1 MQATSKITPF
11 IERNLGNVLIIG
23 FLAVL
28 YAPIIF
34 FWYDGWL
41 NKSINID
48 HEYFSHAIIGFPY
61 AAYIIFGRNRQKWQK
76 LPNKIHPLGGFFLA
90 LGLAFF
96 ITGTREL
103 VSLSFPIVI
112 TGIMLWLKGIPGL
125 KLNWFPLVLILLG
138 TPNAVPYLITPYTL
152 PLQKFIASVAWFL
165 LTLLGVNTQVDGIYL
180 YVNNIPVEVAPYCA
194 GLKMLFTS
202 LYVTLLLLDWTG
214 NLKNKGRVITL
225 LGSAVTISVTANI
238 IRNTLLAVFHGNG
251 MEKAF
256 YILHDSWGGDLYS
269 VGMLGTIVGTNWLL
283 DRFSENSKV
292 VEKVNN
298 DNLDEQFNYENDPQ

>member
-1 MQATSKITPF
+1 MQATSKISPF
-11 IERNLGNVLIIG
+11 LERNLGNVLIIA
-23 FLAVL
+23 FLGIL
-28 YAPIIF
+28 YAPLLL

-41 NKSINID
+41 NKSINIE

-61 AAYIIFGRNRQKWQK
+61 AAYLIFGRNRSRWQK
-76 LPNKIHPLGGFFLA
+76 LANKINPLGGFFLA
-90 LGLAFF
+90 LGLAFY

-103 VSLSFPIVI
+103 VSLSFPIII

-125 KLNWFPLVLILLG
+125 KLNGFPLVLIFLG

-152 PLQKFIASVAWFL
+152 PLQKFIAAVAWFL
-165 LTLLGVNTQVDGIYL
+165 LQQLGVNTQVDGIHL

-202 LYVTLLLLDWTG
+202 LYVTLLVLDWTG
-214 NLKNKGRVITL
+214 NLKHKGRVITL
-225 LGSAVTISVTANI
+225 LISAAAISVTANI

-251 MEKAF
+251 MDQAF

-269 VGMLGTIVGTNWLL
+269 VGMLGTIVGLNWLL
-283 DRFSENSKV
+283 DHYSDNSTITGEV
-292 VEKVNN
+292 SN
-298 DNLDEQFNYENDPQ
+298 DHLAE

>member
-1 MQATSKITPF
+1 MQATSKISPF
-11 IERNLGNVLIIG
+11 LERNLGNVLIIA

-28 YAPIIF
+28 YAPLMF
-34 FWYDGWL
+34 FWYEGWL
-41 NKSINID
+41 NKSINIE

-61 AAYIIFGRNRQKWQK
+61 AAYLIFGRNRPKWQK
-76 LPNKIHPLGGFFLA
+76 LANKIHPLGGFFLA
-90 LGLAFF
+90 LGLAFY

-103 VSLSFPIVI
+103 VSLSFPIII

-125 KLNWFPLVLILLG
+125 KLNWFPLVLIFLG

-152 PLQKFIASVAWFL
+152 PLQKFIAAVAWFL
-165 LTLLGVNTQVDGIYL
+165 LQFLGVNTQVDGIYL

-202 LYVTLLLLDWTG
+202 LYVALLILDWTG
-214 NLKNKGRVITL
+214 NLKDKGRVVTL
-225 LGSAVTISVTANI
+225 LISAAAISVTANI

-251 MEKAF
+251 MDQAF

-269 VGMLGTIVGTNWLL
+269 VGMLGTIVGLNWLL
-283 DRFSENSKV
+283 DRFSEQSTIIG
-292 VEKVNN
+292 EGSN
-298 DNLDEQFNYENDPQ
+298 DNLTE

>member
-1 MQATSKITPF
+1 MQATSKLSPF
-11 IERNLGNVLIIG
+11 LERNLGNVLIIA

-28 YAPIIF
+28 YTPLIL

-41 NKSINID
+41 NKNINIE

-61 AAYIIFGRNRQKWQK
+61 AAHIIFGRNRQKWQR
-76 LPNKIHPLGGFFLA
+76 LNNKIHPLGGFFLA
-90 LGLAFF
+90 LGLAFY

-103 VSLSFPIVI
+103 ASLSFPIMI

-125 KLNWFPLVLILLG
+125 KLNRFPLLLIFLG
-138 TPNAVPYLITPYTL
+138 TPNAVPYLITPYTF
-152 PLQKFIASVAWFL
+152 PLQKFIAAVAWFL
-165 LTLLGVNTQVDGIYL
+165 LQQLGVNTQVDGIYL

-202 LYVTLLLLDWTG
+202 LYVALLVLDWTG
-214 NLKNKGRVITL
+214 HISNIKRVITL
-225 LGSAVTISVTANI
+225 LISATAISVTANI

-251 MEKAF
+251 MDQAF

-269 VGMLGTIVGTNWLL
+269 VGMLGTIVGLNWLL
-283 DRFSENSKV
+283 DRLGAKLTTIE
-292 VEKVNN
+292 EINN
-298 DNLDEQFNYENDPQ
+298 DNLAQ